1 MTSQHATRFLDASP
15 AQVRHAL
22 LDPLA
27 LRDWNP
33 AFKHVDGPA
42 QAAAG
47 VPYALTV
54 IGGLTGTW
62 QYTRIEEGEIDCTW
76 QVPGFQETGTWRL
89 RPHLHGTLV
98 THEFTH
104 QGPLARALAKAYR
117 GVAELRLDRLTARA
131 AHVGLLADA
140 AV

>member
-33 AFKHVDGPA
+33 AFKRVDGPA
-42 QAAAG
+42 RATTG

-54 IGGLTGTW
+54 VGGLTGTW
-62 QYTRIEEGEIDCTW
+62 QYTRIEEREIDCAW

-89 RPHLHGTLV
+89 RPHLDGTLV
-98 THEFTH
+98 THAFTH

-117 GVAELRLDRLTARA
+117 GVAELRLDRLTERA